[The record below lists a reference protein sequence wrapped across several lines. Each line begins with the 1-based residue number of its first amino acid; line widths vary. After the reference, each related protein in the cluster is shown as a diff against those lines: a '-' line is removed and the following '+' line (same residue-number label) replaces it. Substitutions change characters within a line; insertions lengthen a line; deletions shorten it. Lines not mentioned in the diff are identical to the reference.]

1 MRKKRILL
9 GVDADALPMTREFFS
24 NRKKFSVTEVYDGH
38 DALRCIIEEKPD
50 LAILD
55 INLPKKGGDKCC
67 EAVKLGNL
75 APMTVMALTVWV
87 HNSDDI
93 KRCLQVNCDAL
104 LVKPLAYE
112 RLAGVITR
120 LLFSEKS
127 MTPRFIVRIPM
138 RCGVPHHDL
147 VDNHTVNLS
156 TGGVFLESQH
166 VMPIGTPVNVAF
178 TLPDDDTAITCTGE
192 VTWVNRP
199 EMRCQPLLPPGMGLK
214 FVNIG
219 DREVSAIQRF
229 LYSEER
235 VHWT

>member
-9 GVDADALPMTREFFS
+9 GVDADALLMAREFFS
-24 NRKKFSVTEVYDGH
+24 NREKFSVTEVRDGH
-38 DALRCIIEEKPD
+38 EALRFMVEEKPD

-55 INLPKKGGDKCC
+55 INLPKKGGDECC

-75 APMTVMALTVWV
+75 APTTVIALMVWV

-112 RLAGVITR
+112 RLAGIITR

-127 MTPRFIVRIPM
+127 MTPRFLVRLPM
-138 RCGVPHHDL
+138 RCGILHQDPA
-147 VDNHTVNLS
+147 DNYTVNLS
-156 TGGVFLESQH
+156 TGGVFLEAEH
-166 VMPIGTPVNVAF
+166 VLPVGTPLQVAL
-178 TLPDDDTAITCTGE
+178 TLPDTGTTIACTGE
-192 VTWVNRP
+192 VTWVNKP
-199 EMRCQPLLPPGMGLK
+199 ELRCQPLLPPGMGLK
-214 FVNIG
+214 FVDLC
-219 DREVSAIQRF
+219 DREVSAIQKF

-235 VHWT
+235 VHWA